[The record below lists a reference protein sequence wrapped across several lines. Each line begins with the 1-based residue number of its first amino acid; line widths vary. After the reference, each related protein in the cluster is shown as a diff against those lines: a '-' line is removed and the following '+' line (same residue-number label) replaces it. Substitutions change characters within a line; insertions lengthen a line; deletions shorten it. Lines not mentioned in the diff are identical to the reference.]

1 MGGAHFLPSLPL
13 SLRVRVRVHFHA
25 SRVNVVRIQRFASID
40 KSCAQV
46 SPRAYYHPRRTH
58 ARCGKAFAQLPACR
72 VKVRVRVRVSR
83 VRVWVLQS
91 FTQRPQFLLL
101 YLVTPPISNV
111 STRLPLPELYCT
123 SPLAR
128 NEILTLIQPTN
139 ENTARSP
146 VE

>member
-72 VKVRVRVRVSR
+72 VMVRVRRRSEEELLVTISNYFFVRVYYVCLR
-83 VRVWVLQS
+83 
-91 FTQRPQFLLL
+91 
-101 YLVTPPISNV
+101 
-111 STRLPLPELYCT
+111 T
-123 SPLAR
+123 SW
-128 NEILTLIQPTN
+128 TLHT
-139 ENTARSP
+139 
-146 VE
+146 